1 MNMATRYRA
10 RWAWA
15 GSAKAKRR
23 WWCVAAMSFMAL
35 ASSCRDDCE
44 VGVARAGVRFDDLD
58 EASKA
63 RLRAEAEVEV
73 RAKIEAQ
80 VRTECESKYRAAL
93 LAAQSEGGVVGVEGI
108 HGIGGEGAVGKEGV
122 EGADLDAGMIE
133 GERDA
138 EGLRIMRLLLA
149 TDVVRR
155 LPVDAR
161 DVFTLE
167 DGSIFCY
174 VEISAPK
181 EEPRAITLRFTH
193 ATGLTQSYE
202 LPINQS
208 PAWRTWSKLNLTR
221 SMTGR
226 WSCEIFNED
235 GVRLAH
241 RAFEVVN
248 GEN

>member
-1 MNMATRYRA
+1 MAGT
-10 RWAWA
+10 W
-15 GSAKAKRR
+15 
-23 WWCVAAMSFMAL
+23 
-35 ASSCRDDCE
+35 
-44 VGVARAGVRFDDLD
+44 VRFDDLD

-63 RLRAEAEVEV
+63 RLRAEAEVAV
-73 RAKIEAQ
+73 RAEIEAR
-80 VRTECESKYRAAL
+80 VRAECESKYRAVWK
-93 LAAQSEGGVVGVEGI
+93 AAQGAGGVVEGI
-108 HGIGGEGAVGKEGV
+108 HGVGGESAVAKEGGA
-122 EGADLDAGMIE
+122 EADLDAGMIE

-149 TDVVRR
+149 SDVVRR
-155 LPVDAR
+155 HPVDAR

-226 WSCEIFNED
+226 WSCEILNED

-241 RAFEVVN
+241 RAFEVFN